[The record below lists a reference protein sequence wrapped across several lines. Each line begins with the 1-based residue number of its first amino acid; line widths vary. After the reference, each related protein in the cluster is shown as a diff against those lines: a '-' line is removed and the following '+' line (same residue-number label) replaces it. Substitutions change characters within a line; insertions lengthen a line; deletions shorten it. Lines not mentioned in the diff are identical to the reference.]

1 MRYRSAR
8 KTPVSA
14 GLGREARRNG
24 FSSLFTVF
32 VFIVFSALGLS
43 LILVTQVYQKSLGYR
58 RLSGS
63 LAYAAENG
71 VKLGLA
77 EVLGRLEA
85 LPSFRPVAPELYNN
99 YKEDAA
105 GAGGLVLADALGLRF
120 PYLAVEEWR
129 DFVWQT
135 SVAGALVSSVNAEEW
150 IQARYRLEFA
160 GEGRI
165 AGVQALR
172 GSTLAAETAVLA
184 GRIPLAWFPFLSG
197 PGTPGE
203 EMNKVSLLPEP
214 RNLLAAAPAVS
225 ETDPVPADATPLLEK
240 ALKIKLLRPEDLTRA
255 GLRRALGL
263 EPVDE
268 PVPEGVYLIRDDL
281 GLGGVF
287 VEGDLDELV
296 PAIDGGEQVIAFRSP
311 AGEWVLRFD
320 PELSRTTFITPAG
333 RESFDLSPRGILI
346 VHGRILSL
354 GGGIVDASGRVVMV
368 RDEAVPSIRRGV
380 SLTIVSTDRVTISSH
395 LVLQGVRTETGLP
408 YLEEAPTQLLIYA
421 AGRDP
426 LQGTPRDGAI
436 IIDADAPPDLR
447 LEADLAA
454 SGEFKVKGE
463 GKTVEVT
470 GGVQANRILLAANA
484 LRITPERR
492 LGDGA
497 ARFADSPLSAVPVL
511 AVVSLRLVAWKE
523 GE

>member
-1 MRYRSAR
+1 MCSPCAR
-8 KTPVSA
+8 KTPGSA
-14 GLGREARRNG
+14 GLRPEPGRRG
-24 FSSLFTVF
+24 FSSLFAIFVF
-32 VFIVFSALGLS
+32 VVFSALGLS

-85 LPSFRPVAPELYNN
+85 LPAHRPLAPGLLDI
-99 YKEDAA
+99 YKEDVA

-120 PYLAVEEWR
+120 PYLALEEWR

-135 SVAGALVSSVNAEEW
+135 SVAGALASSVDEGDW
-150 IQARYRLEFA
+150 IQVRYRLEFA

-165 AGVQALR
+165 AGVRALR
-172 GSTLAAETAVLA
+172 GSTLAAETTVLA
-184 GRIPLAWFPFLSG
+184 GRIPLAWFPFLTG
-197 PGTPGE
+197 PGTPDE
-203 EMNKVSLLPEP
+203 EKNKVSLLPEP
-214 RNLLAAAPAVS
+214 RNLLAAMPVAAG
-225 ETDPVPADATPLLEK
+225 TNPVPADATPLLEK
-240 ALKIKLLRPEDLTRA
+240 ALKVKLLRPEDLTRA

-287 VEGDLDELV
+287 IEGDLDELI
-296 PAIDGGEQVIAFRSP
+296 PAIDGDEQVIAFRSR
-311 AGEWVLRFD
+311 AGEWLLRFD
-320 PELSRTTFITPAG
+320 PVRNRTTFTTPAG
-333 RESFDLSPRGILI
+333 TESFDLSPRGILI
-346 VHGRILSL
+346 VNGRILSL
-354 GGGIVDASGRVVMV
+354 GGGIIDTSGRVVMV

-380 SLTIVSTDRVTISSH
+380 SLTIVCTDRVTISSH
-395 LVLQGVRTETGLP
+395 LVLQGVRSQDGVP
-408 YLEEAPTQLLIYA
+408 YLEDAPTQLLIYA

-426 LQGTPRDGAI
+426 IQGTPRDGAI

-447 LEADLAA
+447 LEAGLTA

-463 GKTVEVT
+463 GKNVEVT
-470 GGVQANRILLAANA
+470 GGVQAARVLLAANA
-484 LRITPERR
+484 LRITPDRR
-492 LGDGA
+492 PGNGA

-511 AVVSLRLVAWKE
+511 AVVSLRLVAWRE
-523 GE
+523 DE

>member
-1 MRYRSAR
+1 MCSHCAR
-8 KTPVSA
+8 KMCGSA
-14 GLGREARRNG
+14 GLRPETRRPG
-24 FSSLFTVF
+24 FTSLFAVF
-32 VFIVFSALGLS
+32 VFFIFSALGLS
-43 LILVTQVYQKSLGYR
+43 LILLTQVYQKSLGYR
-58 RLSGS
+58 RLAGS

-85 LPSFRPVAPELYNN
+85 LPAYRPLAPELVDI
-99 YKEDAA
+99 YKEDVA
-105 GAGGLVLADALGLRF
+105 GAGGLVLTDALGLRF
-120 PYLAVEEWR
+120 PHIALEEWR

-135 SVAGALVSSVNAEEW
+135 RVAGELVSSADEGAW
-150 IQARYRLEFA
+150 IQARYSLAFA

-165 AGVQALR
+165 AGVQAVRDSSLR
-172 GSTLAAETAVLA
+172 AEAVVLA
-184 GRIPLAWFPFLSG
+184 GRIPLAWFPFLTG

-203 EMNKVSLLPEP
+203 EMNKVSLLREP
-214 RNLLAAAPAVS
+214 RNLLAATPLVT
-225 ETDPVPADATPLLEK
+225 ETNLVPADATPLFEK

-287 VEGDLDELV
+287 VQGDLDELV
-296 PAIDGGEQVIAFRSP
+296 PAIDGDEQVIAFRSR
-311 AGEWVLRFD
+311 AGEWLLRFD
-320 PELSRTTFITPAG
+320 PTLSRTTFTGPAG
-333 RESFDLSPRGILI
+333 RESFDLVPRGILI
-346 VHGRILSL
+346 VDGRILSL
-354 GGGIVDASGRVVMV
+354 GGGIIDASGRVVMV
-368 RDEAVPSIRRGV
+368 TDEAVPSVRRGV
-380 SLTIVSTDRVTISSH
+380 SLTIVCTDRVTISSH
-395 LVLQGVRTETGLP
+395 LVLQGVRWQDGVP
-408 YLEEAPTQLLIYA
+408 YVDDSPTQLLIYA

-426 LQGTPRDGAI
+426 IQGTPRDGAI

-470 GGVQANRILLAANA
+470 GGVQAARLQLTANA
-484 LRITPERR
+484 LRIIPDTRS
-492 LGDGA
+492 GDGA
-497 ARFADSPLSAVPVL
+497 TRFADAPLSAHPVL
-511 AVVSLRLVAWKE
+511 AVVSLRLVAWRE
-523 GE
+523 DE